1 MEVIFMIVMKFGG
14 SCLGQPEGFN
24 KVADIVASD
33 KRPRI
38 VVISAVH
45 GITSMIEGHLA
56 SAHADEESIQSLLD
70 ELKVRHV
77 GLIQKAIKSE
87 EERGKLVQAVDR
99 RVKKME
105 RLLYGVAYTEELTPR
120 TRDLL
125 MSFGERLSA
134 PILAAC
140 LRDRDVQALA
150 FDTDRTGLITDGEF
164 GNATANLSAVSL
176 EFARTMVPKVKEGM
190 VPILTGYF
198 GADPEGRV
206 TTFGR
211 GGSDYSAAVVAYA
224 VDAEVLE
231 IWKDVEGF
239 MTSDPKVIPGART
252 IDRLSYQEAAE
263 LAYFGAKVLHPRSV
277 EPVMQ
282 KGIPIHI
289 RSIDDP
295 KDPGTLIVGKGYE
308 APRTIKSVAFTKD
321 IAALKVY
328 GAGVGYKLGVLNKI
342 TTALK
347 DKGINIKSVITAQ
360 TCISL
365 LVEKRDLEPAYKALE
380 KANLNVVEEL
390 ERVSDIALV
399 GIVGEGLVKT
409 PGLAAKAFTAVASAG
424 VNVEMISAGASRV
437 AYYFIIKEKDLERT
451 VKAVHGEFFH
461 T

>member
-1 MEVIFMIVMKFGG
+1 MIVMKFGG

-24 KVADIVASD
+24 KVADIIAAD
-33 KRPRI
+33 KRQKI
-38 VVISAVH
+38 VVISAVY
-45 GITSMIEGHLA
+45 GITSRIEGHLA
-56 SAHADEESIQSLLD
+56 SAHADEENIQSLVD
-70 ELKVRHV
+70 ELKLRHV
-77 GLIQKAIKSE
+77 ALIQKAIKNDDE
-87 EERGKLVQAVDR
+87 KEKLTQALER

-125 MSFGERLSA
+125 LSFGERLSA

-140 LRDRDVQALA
+140 LRDRQMQALS
-150 FDTDRTGLITDGEF
+150 FDTDKTGLITDGEF

-176 EFARTMVPKVKEGM
+176 EFARTMVPKVRDGI
-190 VPILTGYF
+190 VPVLTGYF

-211 GGSDYSAAVVAYA
+211 GGSDYSAAVIAYA

-239 MTSDPKVIPGART
+239 MTSDPKVVPTAKT

-282 KGIPIHI
+282 KGITIHV

-295 KDPGTLIVGKGYE
+295 KDPGTLIMGKGYE
-308 APRTIKSVAFTKD
+308 APQTIKSVAFTRD

-328 GAGVGYKLGVLNKI
+328 GAGVGYKPGVLNTI
-342 TTALK
+342 TTAVK

-380 KANLNVVEEL
+380 KANLNVAEEID
-390 ERVSDIALV
+390 RVTDIALV

-409 PGLAAKAFTAVASAG
+409 PGLAARAFTAVANAG

-437 AYYFIIKEKDLERT
+437 AYYFIIKEKDLEKT
-451 VKAVHGEFFH
+451 VRAVHAEFFPA
-461 T
+461 